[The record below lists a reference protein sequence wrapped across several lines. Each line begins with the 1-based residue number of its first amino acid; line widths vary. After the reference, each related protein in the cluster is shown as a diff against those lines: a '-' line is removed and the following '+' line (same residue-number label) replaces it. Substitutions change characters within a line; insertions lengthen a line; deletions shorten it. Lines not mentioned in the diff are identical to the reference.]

1 MPSGSSGYKQEQ
13 VWENRRK
20 DLIWES
26 NVKLYF
32 MRLLLMKF

>member
-20 DLIWES
+20 DLIWEML
-26 NVKLYF
+26 NFTL
-32 MRLLLMKF
+32 